1 MALGRPILDDRSYDE
16 LREELVRRIPVY
28 APEWTDHNPADPGIT
43 LLELF
48 AFLGENLLFRFNQI
62 PETTRLEFLD
72 LLDVPQRPALAAR
85 ALVTLTAEVATLV
98 PQGTELKAGAL
109 SFESTVE
116 ARALPVTAIAVAKAI
131 TAAPNPD
138 DPAEAELF
146 AFFQSTVDAVGGLA
160 ADEEAAPYT
169 PLRVPTAAGQPPVD
183 FDATVDGA
191 LWVAL
196 VAADDATDLNALRA
210 SLLAPH
216 DGPYRLNLG
225 FVPDLAARPAAE
237 TPPCPGEG
245 APAGVQPVEWQI
257 STGRLDTGGR
267 PIYRPL
273 AVEGDSTAGLS
284 REGIVRLVLP
294 RLILPPTPESDPF
307 SAFPLA
313 DPEAAGT
320 GELPP
325 PLDEETDPRVLFWL
339 RAFRLDGSRFGR
351 VTWLGANA
359 VAVEQTRSARVEF
372 LGTGNGQPGQEFPLI
387 HRPVIA
393 SSLGVE
399 SEGPSGWS
407 PWVEVDGFHSSDD
420 ESRHFSVDAEA
431 GRVRFGNGLQGR
443 APQIGERLRA
453 RAYRW
458 GGGRAGNVAAG
469 AITKVTGLA
478 GVKAENPLPA
488 WGGADKETLEA
499 ALERI
504 PGELR
509 RRDRAVTRGDFRE
522 LALATPGG
530 AVGRAD
536 CLPHFHPPT
545 RRSDAAG
552 VVTVVVWP
560 QEDAAHPSAPTPDR
574 RLLAAVC
581 AFLDARRLVT
591 TELYVVPPTYRKVAV
606 AVGLVAKPGHGIE
619 ALRRWVEQVLRQ
631 YLSPL
636 PPFGPEGQG
645 WPLGRR
651 VHGPELEAAALQV
664 EGVEYLEGL
673 RVAGWNAVSASWVEG
688 TVELALDEVPELVE
702 ITVTDGPPAVPG
714 QALGPVPPAKTPV
727 PLPVLREEC

>member
-16 LREELVRRIPVY
+16 LRSELVRRIPVY
-28 APEWTDHNPADPGIT
+28 NPEWTDHNPADPGIT

-48 AFLGENLLFRFNQI
+48 AYLGENLLFRFNQI
-62 PETTRLEFLD
+62 PETTRLEFLN
-72 LLDVPQRPALAAR
+72 LLDVPRRPALPAR
-85 ALVTLTAEVATLV
+85 ALVALTTENPTLV

-116 ARALPVTAIAVAKAI
+116 ARVLPVSAVALGKLS
-131 TAAPNPD
+131 TPPPDPD

-146 AFFQSTVDAVGGLA
+146 AFFQSTVDAVGGLR
-160 ADEEAAPYT
+160 ADEEAACYT
-169 PLRVPTAAGQPPVD
+169 PVRVPLAAGEPPVD

-191 LWVAL
+191 LWVAVL
-196 VAADDATDLNALRA
+196 AEDPGQVAITRER
-210 SLLAPH
+210 LLAPH
-216 DGPYRLNLG
+216 DGPYHLNLG

-245 APAGVQPVEWQI
+245 APSGVRSVEWQI
-257 STGRLDTGGR
+257 STGRLTADGE

-273 AVEGDSTAGLS
+273 VVAGDSTAGLAQ
-284 REGIVRLVLP
+284 EGIVRLTLP
-294 RLILPPTPESDPF
+294 RLILPPAADSDPF
-307 SAFPLA
+307 SSFPLA
-313 DPEAAGT
+313 DPELAGT
-320 GELPP
+320 GQRPP
-325 PLDEETDPRVLFWL
+325 VLDDETEPRVIFWL
-339 RAFRLDGSRFGR
+339 RAFRPDGSRFGK
-351 VTWLGANA
+351 VHWLGTNV
-359 VAVEQTRSARVEF
+359 VAVEQTKTARVEF

-387 HRPVIA
+387 HRPVIPG
-393 SSLGVE
+393 SLVIE
-399 SEGPSGWS
+399 SESSAGWR
-407 PWVEVDGFHSSDD
+407 PWAEVDGFHTSDEED
-420 ESRHFSVDAEA
+420 LHFTVDLEA

-453 RAYRW
+453 RTYRF

-469 AITKVTGLA
+469 AITKVTGVA
-478 GVKAENPLPA
+478 GVEAQNPLPA
-488 WGGADKETLEA
+488 WGGADTETIAA

-530 AVGRAD
+530 AVGRAE

-545 RRSDAAG
+545 RRDDAAG

-560 QEDAAHPSAPTPDR
+560 QEDAAHPTAPVPDR
-574 RLLAAVC
+574 RLLGAVC
-581 AFLDARRLVT
+581 RFLDARRLVT

-606 AVGLVAKPGHGIE
+606 AVGLVAKPGYGVE
-619 ALRRWVEQVLRQ
+619 AVRRWVEQVLRQ

-636 PPFGPEGQG
+636 PPFGPEGNG

-673 RVAGWNAVSASWVEG
+673 RVAGWDEAAGTWDEG
-688 TVELALDEVPELVE
+688 TVELLPDEVPELAE
-702 ITVTDGPPAVPG
+702 ITVVAGAPRVPG
-714 QALGPVPPAKTPV
+714 AALGPVPPAKTPV